1 LDEPAN
7 DIFGKVMSVP
17 DVVMNEWK
25 PLLSD
30 MTALFNHPMDTKKA
44 LAFDIVRQL
53 KGQEAAQQ
61 AHEFF
66 EKTIQNK
73 EVPDQVRDIKAS
85 SLIQAVQEI
94 RQSSKTV
101 ARTLIGSNA
110 VRIDGVVCREENK
123 PVLHG
128 QVVQVGKRDFAKIL

>member
-1 LDEPAN
+1 M
-7 DIFGKVMSVP
+7 VQS
-17 DVVMNEWK
+17 
-25 PLLSD
+25 
-30 MTALFNHPMDTKKA
+30 
-44 LAFDIVRQL
+44 
-53 KGQEAAQQ
+53 
-61 AHEFF
+61 
-66 EKTIQNK
+66 QNK